1 MIAIGLMALGAL
13 GLILLALVAWGIA
26 TLATDMEGY

>member
-13 GLILLALVAWGIA
+13 ALILLALVAWGIA
-26 TLATDMEGY
+26 TLATDMDGY